1 MNFNSFLPGDLKEA
15 LNRELEIL
23 QQTAMQG
30 SMDVREYLFFVYIVD
45 EYGAFL
51 FSFFNVV
58 CSSLSF
64 SFSVCTSFIVSRLHV
79 YYIYILFF

>member
-30 SMDVREYLFFVYIVD
+30 SMDVIREYLFFV
-45 EYGAFL
+45 
-51 FSFFNVV
+51 
-58 CSSLSF
+58 
-64 SFSVCTSFIVSRLHV
+64 
-79 YYIYILFF
+79 